1 MGLFKFSSKKSSSD
15 ADAPRVTSEMLYD
28 KVNALRGELYDLGG
42 KWRGISDRQDAFHE
56 RLEDL
61 ENILVDLES
70 EVTLVFRPND

>member
-28 KVNALRGELYDLGG
+28 KVNALRGGLYDLDGELQDI
-42 KWRGISDRQDAFHE
+42 RDRQNAFHE